1 MHFVIALF
9 CSISQGQNCH
19 EQTFAFEQA
28 ALTPMQCALYGQP
41 LIAQYTMDHP
51 GLRLVKF
58 KCSNRKEQGI

>member
-1 MHFVIALF
+1 MNFVIALF
-9 CSISQGQNCH
+9 CSLEGLCY
-19 EQTFAFEQA
+19 EQTLPLKQV

-41 LIAQYTMDHP
+41 LIAQYTMEHP